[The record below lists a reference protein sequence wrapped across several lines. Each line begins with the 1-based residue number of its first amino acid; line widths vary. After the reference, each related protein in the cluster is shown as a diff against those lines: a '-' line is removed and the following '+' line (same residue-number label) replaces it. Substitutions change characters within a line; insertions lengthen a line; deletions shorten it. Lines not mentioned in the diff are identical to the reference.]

1 MVPPHLKHRMNVN
14 REAAQSPPKESS
26 QSSRET
32 TSDHPQDLAVVP
44 YDAVK
49 AGEKDAGEKDAG
61 EKDADEKDAGKTFAS
76 TKQTEP
82 HELKVTFISWRRSTR
97 ADRCKPTVCTPQE
110 LVFHETVRTLL
121 AQVSE
126 LRQRCERLEQAHAE
140 ISTSMSSLEKAY
152 RDGLVQAPL
161 TKTNLT
167 GYGSSD
173 SDDSTATP
181 PDAQHS
187 ESDRVTVSDP
197 QIQGK
202 FATIAQILEA
212 YDSRLEAQAIQ
223 QQKQEARI
231 RELTEYKRGSEALF
245 KSLRHELE
253 SLDVT
258 TPGRQNNNHSGWAG
272 QPSASEIASE
282 LMDRHGRLVARFNEL
297 ETRVE
302 EVLSTQE
309 DDRALFKESED
320 GTTSSS
326 SAKLLKPIIGEV
338 QLLEGHH
345 SKIRERVK
353 KIEKR
358 LKYEQLIDDAFDKET
373 LFRHFRDLDRAL
385 AKGEDDQRRRAG
397 SFEGTFDELWPLR
410 ERVLLRLAV
419 FDARERIL
427 EKIEKAT

>member
-14 REAAQSPPKESS
+14 REAAQPPPQESL

-32 TSDHPQDLAVVP
+32 RLDHPQDLAVIP
-44 YDAVK
+44 YDAVNAGGK
-49 AGEKDAGEKDAG
+49 VAGEKDAS
-61 EKDADEKDAGKTFAS
+61 EKDAGKTSAN
-76 TKQTEP
+76 TTETEP
-82 HELKVTFISWRRSTR
+82 HKL
-97 ADRCKPTVCTPQE
+97 KPTVSTPQE
-110 LVFHETVRTLL
+110 LIFHETVRTLL

-126 LRQRCERLEQAHAE
+126 LRQRCERLEHAHTAF
-140 ISTSMSSLEKAY
+140 SMHISSLEKKY
-152 RDGLVQAPL
+152 RDGLERAPL

-167 GYGSSD
+167 GYASSD
-173 SDDSTATP
+173 CDSTGTP

-187 ESDRVTVSDP
+187 RFDSATVNDP

-202 FATIAQILEA
+202 FAAIAQILEA

-231 RELTEYKRGSEALF
+231 KELTEYKRGSEVLF

-253 SLDVT
+253 TLDVT
-258 TPGRQNNNHSGWAG
+258 TPGRENNNRGGWAG

-282 LMDRHGRLVARFNEL
+282 LMDRHGRLVGRFNEL

-309 DDRALFKESED
+309 DDRALLKDSED
-320 GTTSSS
+320 GTTSNSS
-326 SAKLLKPIIGEV
+326 VKLLKPIIGEV

-358 LKYEQLIDDAFDKET
+358 FKYEQLIDDAFDKEM
-373 LFRHFRDLDRAL
+373 LYRHFRDLDRAL

-419 FDARERIL
+419 FDARGRIL
-427 EKIEKAT
+427 EEIEMAA

>member
-49 AGEKDAGEKDAG
+49 AGEKDA
-61 EKDADEKDAGKTFAS
+61 DEKDAGKTFAS
-76 TKQTEP
+76 TKETEP

-97 ADRCKPTVCTPQE
+97 ADRCKPTVSTPQE

-167 GYGSSD
+167 GYASSD
-173 SDDSTATP
+173 SDDSTGTP

-187 ESDRVTVSDP
+187 GSDRVAVSDPQKVNDP

-253 SLDVT
+253 TLDVT
-258 TPGRQNNNHSGWAG
+258 TPGRQNDNHGGWAG

-358 LKYEQLIDDAFDKET
+358 LKYEQLIDD
-373 LFRHFRDLDRAL
+373 
-385 AKGEDDQRRRAG
+385 
-397 SFEGTFDELWPLR
+397 
-410 ERVLLRLAV
+410 
-419 FDARERIL
+419 
-427 EKIEKAT
+427 

>member
-1 MVPPHLKHRMNVN
+1 MVPPHLKHRMNAN
-14 REAAQSPPKESS
+14 REAAQSPPKESL
-26 QSSRET
+26 QSSRDT

-61 EKDADEKDAGKTFAS
+61 EKDADEKDADEKDAGKTFAS
-76 TKQTEP
+76 TKETEP
-82 HELKVTFISWRRSTR
+82 HELK
-97 ADRCKPTVCTPQE
+97 PTVSTPQE
-110 LVFHETVRTLL
+110 LVFQETVRKVLT
-121 AQVSE
+121 QVSE
-126 LRQRCERLEQAHAE
+126 LRQRCERLEHAHAE
-140 ISTSMSSLEKAY
+140 ISTRMSSLEKAY
-152 RDGLVQAPL
+152 RDGLERAPL

-167 GYGSSD
+167 GYASSD
-173 SDDSTATP
+173 CDSTGTP
-181 PDAQHS
+181 ANAQAS
-187 ESDRVTVSDP
+187 GSDRVTVNDAE
-197 QIQGK
+197 IQGK
-202 FATIAQILEA
+202 FAAIAQILEA
-212 YDSRLEAQAIQ
+212 YDSRLEAQTIQ
-223 QQKQEARI
+223 QKKQEARI

-253 SLDVT
+253 TLDVP
-258 TPGRQNNNHSGWAG
+258 TPGRQNDNHGGWAG

-358 LKYEQLIDDAFDKET
+358 LKYEQLIDDAFDKEI
-373 LFRHFRDLDRAL
+373 LYRHFRDLDRAL

-397 SFEGTFDELWPLR
+397 NFEGTFDELWPLR
-410 ERVLLRLAV
+410 ERVLLRLTV